1 MLQCCDREAAD
12 DEISLA
18 SASLITISIIA
29 FSSLIF
35 GLIFGMGLMFTAAMQ
50 TADSQTLG
58 FSLIIVGILG
68 FFTTMGIT
76 IIRNER
82 KRARV
87 MVNRQGMF

>member
-1 MLQCCDREAAD
+1 MLQSCDCESVD

-29 FSSLIF
+29 FTSLVF
-35 GLIFGMGLMFTAAMQ
+35 GAIFGMGLMFTAAMQ
-50 TADSQTLG
+50 TEDSQTLG

-87 MVNRQGMF
+87 MVNRQNGF